1 MSTVAPAKILM
12 VDDEPNV
19 LSAYLRTVGRTFSVV
34 CAEGGAAGL
43 AALESKGPF
52 AVVVTDMR
60 MPQMNGIEFITAA
73 RVKSKEAVFMMLT
86 GNGDQ
91 QTAVDAIN
99 HGHIFR
105 FLNKPCSQEKLDAA
119 LRAGLRQYELVT
131 AERVLLRE
139 TLAGSIKLLVDALE
153 LTHPPLAVLQ
163 SMVKQTHYEICP
175 AIGLPRD
182 WQMTVAGSLCL
193 IGLVTVPGIK
203 PNEGVSDEAL
213 EAAASLGSRLIGNL
227 PRLGS
232 VAAMILHQRDAG
244 MLPDEISSGSP
255 KSIEEAGAQSLRF
268 SVDLAQEQQRVGSRA
283 VALCNLDASKRYDPR
298 LIAAVSVSM
307 DKLERA
313 AVTTL
318 LDLPVE
324 QISAG
329 MELADDVNRED
340 GTLLLS
346 RGQLLTELSVAKLR
360 NYARQE
366 VIPNRVRIRGA
377 QTERPAA

>member
-19 LSAYLRTVGRTFSVV
+19 LSGYLRTIGRTFSIIS
-34 CAEGGAAGL
+34 AEGGAAGL
-43 AALESKGPF
+43 VALESKGPF

-73 RVKSKEAVFMMLT
+73 RVKSKETVFIMLT

-105 FLNKPCSQEKLDAA
+105 FLNKPCPQEKLDAA
-119 LRAGLRQYELVT
+119 LRAALRQYDLVT

-139 TLAGSIKLLVDALE
+139 TLTGSVKLLVDALE

-163 SMVKQTHYEICP
+163 SMVKQAHNEICP

-193 IGLVTVPGIK
+193 IGLVTLPGIK
-203 PNEGVSDEAL
+203 PDEAVPEEAM

-244 MLPDEISSGSP
+244 MLPDEISSTSP
-255 KSIEEAGAQSLRF
+255 KSIEEAGAQVLRF
-268 SVDLAQEQQRVGSRA
+268 CVDLAQEQRSSGSRA
-283 VALCNLDASKRYDPR
+283 VALRNLDATKRYDPR
-298 LIAAVSVSM
+298 LVAVIRSSINES
-307 DKLERA
+307 ERA
-313 AVTTL
+313 AVTAV
-318 LDLPVE
+318 LDLPIE
-324 QISAG
+324 QITPG
-329 MELADDVNRED
+329 MELANDVKRND

-346 RGQLLTELSVAKLR
+346 SGQLLTELSVAKLR
-360 NYARQE
+360 NFARQE
-366 VIPNRVRIRGA
+366 VIPGVVRIRGA
-377 QTERPAA
+377 HAARGAA

>member
-19 LSAYLRTVGRTFSVV
+19 LSGYLRTVGRSFNVV

-43 AALESKGPF
+43 TTLESKGPF

-73 RVKSKEAVFMMLT
+73 RGKSRETVFMMLT

-105 FLNKPCSQEKLDAA
+105 FLSKPCPQEKLDAA
-119 LRAGLRQYELVT
+119 LRAALRQYDLVT

-163 SMVKQTHYEICP
+163 SMVKQTHYEICA

-182 WQMTVAGSLCL
+182 WQTTIAGSLCL
-193 IGLVTVPGIK
+193 IGLVTIPGIK
-203 PNEGVSDEAL
+203 SNEAVSDEAL
-213 EAAASLGSRLIGNL
+213 GLAASLGSRLIGNL

-244 MLPDEISSGSP
+244 MLPDEISPLSQ
-255 KSIEEAGAQSLRF
+255 KSIEEAGAQALRF
-268 SVDLAQEQQRVGSRA
+268 CVDLAQEQQRVGSRA
-283 VALCNLDASKRYDPR
+283 VALRNLDAIKRYDPR
-298 LIAAVSVSM
+298 LVAAIRSSP
-307 DKLERA
+307 DEAELA
-313 AVTTL
+313 ASTAL
-318 LDLPVE
+318 LDLPIE

-329 MELADDVNRED
+329 MKLANDVKRED

-346 RGQLLTELSVAKLR
+346 SGQVLTELSVAKLR

-366 VIPNRVRIRGA
+366 VIPNRIRIRGA
-377 QTERPAA
+377 DTERGAA

>member
-1 MSTVAPAKILM
+1 MSTVAPPRILM

-19 LSAYLRTVGRTFSVV
+19 LSGYLRTIGRTFSIT

-43 AALESKGPF
+43 IALESKGPF

-73 RVKSKEAVFMMLT
+73 RGKSKETVYMMLT

-99 HGHIFR
+99 HGNIFR
-105 FLNKPCSQEKLDAA
+105 FLNKPCPQEKLDAA
-119 LRAGLRQYELVT
+119 LRAALRQYELVT

-153 LTHPPLAVLQ
+153 LTHPALAALQ
-163 SMVKQTHYEICP
+163 SMVKQTYNEICQ

-182 WQMTVAGSLCL
+182 WQMTVVGSLCL

-203 PNEGVSDEAL
+203 PDEAVPEEAL
-213 EAAASLGSRLIGNL
+213 AAAASLGSRLIGNL

-232 VAAMILHQRDAG
+232 VAAMILHQREAG
-244 MLPDEISSGSP
+244 MLPDEISPQSP
-255 KSIEEAGAQSLRF
+255 KSIEEAGAQALRF
-268 SVDLAQEQQRVGSRA
+268 CVDLAQEQQRVGSRA
-283 VALCNLDASKRYDPR
+283 VALRNLDASKRYDPR
-298 LIAAVSVSM
+298 LIAAISASM
-307 DKLERA
+307 DEVERA
-313 AVTTL
+313 AVTAI
-318 LDLPVE
+318 LDLPIE
-324 QISAG
+324 QISPG
-329 MELADDVNRED
+329 MELADDVKRED
-340 GTLLLS
+340 GKLLLS
-346 RGQLLTELSVAKLR
+346 SGQLLTELSVAKLR

-366 VIPNRVRIRGA
+366 VISNRVKIRGTA
-377 QTERPAA
+377 AERPAA

>member
-1 MSTVAPAKILM
+1 M

-19 LSAYLRTVGRTFSVV
+19 LSGYLRTIGRTFSIT

-43 AALESKGPF
+43 IALESKGPF

-73 RVKSKEAVFMMLT
+73 RGKSKETVYMMLT

-99 HGHIFR
+99 HGNIFR
-105 FLNKPCSQEKLDAA
+105 FLNKPCPQEKLDAA
-119 LRAGLRQYELVT
+119 LRAALRQYELVT

-153 LTHPPLAVLQ
+153 LTHPALAALQ
-163 SMVKQTHYEICP
+163 SMVKQTYNEICQ

-182 WQMTVAGSLCL
+182 WQMTVVGSLCL

-203 PNEGVSDEAL
+203 PDEAVPEEAL
-213 EAAASLGSRLIGNL
+213 AAAASLGSRLIGNL

-232 VAAMILHQRDAG
+232 VAAMILHQREAG
-244 MLPDEISSGSP
+244 MLPDEISPQSP
-255 KSIEEAGAQSLRF
+255 KSIEEAGAQALRF
-268 SVDLAQEQQRVGSRA
+268 CVDLAQEQQRVGSRA
-283 VALCNLDASKRYDPR
+283 VALRNLDASKRYDPR
-298 LIAAVSVSM
+298 LIAAISASM
-307 DKLERA
+307 DEVERA
-313 AVTTL
+313 AVTAI
-318 LDLPVE
+318 LDLPIE
-324 QISAG
+324 QISPG
-329 MELADDVNRED
+329 MELADDVKRED
-340 GTLLLS
+340 GKLLLS
-346 RGQLLTELSVAKLR
+346 SGQLLTELSVAKLR

-366 VIPNRVRIRGA
+366 VISNRVKIRGTA
-377 QTERPAA
+377 AERPAA

>member
-1 MSTVAPAKILM
+1 MSTVEPAKILM

-19 LSAYLRTVGRTFSVV
+19 LSGYLRTVGRTFSVM

-43 AALESKGPF
+43 VALESKGPF

-73 RVKSKEAVFMMLT
+73 RGKCKEAVFMMLT

-105 FLNKPCSQEKLDAA
+105 FLNKPCPQEKLDAA
-119 LRAGLRQYELVT
+119 LRAALRQHELVT

-139 TLAGSIKLLVDALE
+139 TLAGSIKLLVEALE
-153 LTHPPLAVLQ
+153 LTYPPLGILQ
-163 SMVKQTHYEICP
+163 SMVKQIHNEICA

-182 WQMTVAGSLCL
+182 WQMTIAGSLCL

-203 PNEGVSDEAL
+203 AEEAVSDEAL
-213 EAAASLGSRLIGNL
+213 EAAASLGNRLIGNL
-227 PRLGS
+227 PRLDS

-244 MLPDEISSGSP
+244 MLPVEISSLSP

-268 SVDLAQEQQRVGSRA
+268 CVDLAREQQRVGSRA
-283 VALCNLDASKRYDPR
+283 VALRNLEASKRYDPR
-298 LIAAVSVSM
+298 LVTVIGSSIGEVEQA
-307 DKLERA
+307 A
-313 AVTTL
+313 AVTAVL
-318 LDLPVE
+318 ELMIE
-324 QISAG
+324 QVSPG
-329 MELADDVNRED
+329 MVLANDVKRKD

-346 RGQLLTELSVAKLR
+346 SGQPFTELSIARLR
-360 NYARQE
+360 NYARQG
-366 VIPNRVRIRGA
+366 VIPNCVRIRSVDA
-377 QTERPAA
+377 

>member
-1 MSTVAPAKILM
+1 MSTVQPAKILM

-19 LSAYLRTVGRTFSVV
+19 LSGYLRTVGRTFSLT

-43 AALESKGPF
+43 VALESKGPF

-73 RVKSKEAVFMMLT
+73 RVKSKESVFMMLT
-86 GNGDQ
+86 GNSDQ

-105 FLNKPCSQEKLDAA
+105 FLNKPCPQEKLDAA
-119 LRAGLRQYELVT
+119 LRAALRQYELVT

-139 TLAGSIKLLVDALE
+139 TLAGSIRLLVDALE

-163 SMVKQTHYEICP
+163 SMVKRTFSEICP
-175 AIGLPRD
+175 ALGLPRD

-193 IGLVTVPGIK
+193 IGLVTIPGMK
-203 PNEGVSDEAL
+203 ADEAVSEEAL
-213 EAAASLGSRLIGNL
+213 AAAASLGSRLIGNL

-244 MLPDEISSGSP
+244 MLPAEISSAFP
-255 KSIEEAGAQSLRF
+255 KSIEEAGAQALRF
-268 SVDLAQEQQRVGSRA
+268 CVDLAREQQRVGSRA
-283 VALCNLDASKRYDPR
+283 VALRNLDASKRYDPR
-298 LIAAVSVSM
+298 LIAVISASLDEVQ
-307 DKLERA
+307 RA
-313 AVTTL
+313 AVAAVF
-318 LDLPVE
+318 DLPIE
-324 QISAG
+324 QVSPG
-329 MELADDVNRED
+329 MELAADVKRND

-346 RGQLLTELSVAKLR
+346 SGQMFTELSVAKLR
-360 NYARQE
+360 NYARQG
-366 VIPNRVRIRGA
+366 VVPNLVRIRGA
-377 QTERPAA
+377 NPERGAA